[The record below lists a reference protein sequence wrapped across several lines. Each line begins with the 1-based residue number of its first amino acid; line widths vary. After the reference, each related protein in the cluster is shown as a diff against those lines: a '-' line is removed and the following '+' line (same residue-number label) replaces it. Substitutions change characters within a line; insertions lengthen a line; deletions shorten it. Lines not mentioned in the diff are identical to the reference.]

1 MLNEKGNIE
10 ELFSTRFKDA
20 EAMPSED
27 IWAKLESNLDKQNV
41 EGLYQTAFNNAVVEP
56 SASVWKK
63 LSSMLALRAFLTFK
77 FNTFN
82 IYYAS
87 IIAAF
92 FGATT
97 YNAVQERE
105 WQGWERRNIR
115 EVASSTPVKENK
127 TSVTIDEIQ
136 NEETDYVV
144 TKENLSES
152 NHVATTKSTR
162 ETGHSSAPQHITS
175 VNVPEAIP
183 TTDGKGKKNASEN
196 ARNVDWQY
204 VKISGAN
211 SICKD
216 VASVYSIEG
225 LTVHADV
232 TWKLPKSAKKTSD
245 AGHNVSI
252 MWQES
257 GEQML
262 SAVVNVDGNKKTFD
276 YVVNVEGVTIP
287 SIKGKTKVCQGMEKQ
302 LYFVDENINKE
313 ISYMWESQQNTID
326 QIGNKYI
333 NVDWTKSGKDTLFVT
348 KINTVTGCKSSV
360 AIGILIYPQPKI
372 DFECHPLGDNQFE
385 FAYSESQRKGYT
397 YEWNIEGMEYTEPTV
412 THVATG
418 TGSSFVTLSVT
429 DKNGCVT
436 KKVKEID
443 FNKNHIS
450 IPSKFTPEGGNYF
463 IPYTNSDLQN
473 YRIEIYNA
481 RNEKIWESTELNNG
495 KPAVG
500 WDGKYKGNIVP
511 GGKYLWKIS
520 ATFEDGT
527 KWKGLIQPNGTC
539 QPNGIFIL
547 EN

>member
-1 MLNEKGNIE
+1 MLNEKANIE

-144 TKENLSES
+144 TKEYFSES

-162 ETGHSSAPQHITS
+162 ETGNSSAPQHITS

-204 VKISGAN
+204 VKIS
-211 SICKD
+211 
-216 VASVYSIEG
+216 
-225 LTVHADV
+225 
-232 TWKLPKSAKKTSD
+232 P
-245 AGHNVSI
+245 
-252 MWQES
+252 
-257 GEQML
+257 
-262 SAVVNVDGNKKTFD
+262 
-276 YVVNVEGVTIP
+276 
-287 SIKGKTKVCQGMEKQ
+287 
-302 LYFVDENINKE
+302 
-313 ISYMWESQQNTID
+313 
-326 QIGNKYI
+326 
-333 NVDWTKSGKDTLFVT
+333 
-348 KINTVTGCKSSV
+348 
-360 AIGILIYPQPKI
+360 
-372 DFECHPLGDNQFE
+372 
-385 FAYSESQRKGYT
+385 R
-397 YEWNIEGMEYTEPTV
+397 
-412 THVATG
+412 
-418 TGSSFVTLSVT
+418 
-429 DKNGCVT
+429 
-436 KKVKEID
+436 
-443 FNKNHIS
+443 
-450 IPSKFTPEGGNYF
+450 
-463 IPYTNSDLQN
+463 
-473 YRIEIYNA
+473 
-481 RNEKIWESTELNNG
+481 
-495 KPAVG
+495 
-500 WDGKYKGNIVP
+500 
-511 GGKYLWKIS
+511 
-520 ATFEDGT
+520 
-527 KWKGLIQPNGTC
+527 
-539 QPNGIFIL
+539 
-547 EN
+547 